1 VRSPYHLELA
11 KLHSLTLDFD
21 VGAEVG
27 MLDDLI
33 SREAKGNCEKAFAPA
48 REGLEKLE
56 YAVLS
61 LTKGRFMDYVETKL
75 LQLSEGARSCLS
87 HYGAQ
92 NGLSAGY
99 SWQTKSYDAT
109 NVIYAGVWEA
119 WKDVEHFQAYPRCR
133 KVTAVNDAGK
143 TMEAVLGVA
152 WLQVH
157 GRGDLAPEL
166 RQRLDDDQMHAFS
179 DVAAEVFNF
188 VLSDGLEPVR
198 WVLTLERGLKGY
210 NEVWNACPWIR
221 CTTEGYN
228 SVCQRKH
235 IEALHFGFASGT
247 PFIKRGVDP
256 LSREYWYRYCYAP
269 GVQDQ
274 LRQEVDDDVA
284 AVAVLFVLLHIAVC
298 MNRIAVRVN

>member
-1 VRSPYHLELA
+1 M
-11 KLHSLTLDFD
+11 DFD

-109 NVIYAGVWEA
+109 KVIHAGVWEA
-119 WKDVEHFQAYPRCR
+119 WKDV
-133 KVTAVNDAGK
+133 
-143 TMEAVLGVA
+143 

-157 GRGDLAPEL
+157 LRGL
-166 RQRLDDDQMHAFS
+166 RQFLDDDQMHAFM

-198 WVLTLERGLKGY
+198 WVLILEGGLKGY

-235 IEALHFGFASGT
+235 IEALHFGFASDT
-247 PFIKRGVDP
+247 PFITRGVDP
-256 LSREYWYRYCYAP
+256 LSREYWYCYRYAL

-274 LRQEVDDDVA
+274 LRQEVDDEVA
-284 AVAVLFVLLHIAVC
+284 AVAAAGLFVLLHIAVC